1 MSHTVHPPH
10 RRLWSGLAL
19 DANVSGASAEAE
31 EVGILGLPFDGASS
45 FRRGSAGA
53 PDRIRSLT
61 PHIAPFTEDG
71 EPLEGLRIHDY
82 GNVETQA
89 TWDAFAANA
98 ETAAATALRHRFALF
113 LGGDHAVTIPV
124 FAAAARR
131 LPGPIGLLH
140 LDAHLDL
147 MDRFEG
153 RDWSHACTARRLIE
167 APNVDRSKVAFVGI
181 RSWLDEERAF
191 ADEHPDMAIHPAR
204 AVWERGPTEISNA
217 VCAQL
222 RGAASIYV
230 TIDIDVLDP
239 AFAPGTGT
247 PEAGGL
253 STRDLLELLRIVF
266 RELPVRAL
274 DLVEVSPPLDP
285 SDITSFAAAKVIY
298 EVFGWVRACGGAE
311 TLKTDA
317 KRSN

>member
-1 MSHTVHPPH
+1 MNDRVHPPH
-10 RRLWSGLAL
+10 RRLWSGLAVH
-19 DANVSGASAEAE
+19 AGESAGAHGI
-31 EVGILGLPFDGASS
+31 GILGLPFDGASS
-45 FRRGSAGA
+45 FRRGSAEA

-61 PHIAPFTEDG
+61 PHIAPVTEDG
-71 EPLEGLRIHDY
+71 EPLEGLHIRDH
-82 GNVETQA
+82 GNVETSA
-89 TWDAFAANA
+89 TWDAFAAAA
-98 ETAAATALRHRFALF
+98 ETAAAAVLQHRFALF

-124 FAAAARR
+124 FAAAARLLR
-131 LPGPIGLLH
+131 GPIGLLH

-167 APNVDRSKVAFVGI
+167 AANVDRSRVAFVGI

-191 ADEHPDMAIHPAR
+191 AGEHPEMAIHTAR
-204 AVWERGPTEISNA
+204 AVWQRGPTEISGA

-222 RGAASIYV
+222 RGATSVYV

-274 DLVEVSPPLDP
+274 DVVEVSPPLDD
-285 SDITSFAAAKVIY
+285 SDITSFAAVKVIY
-298 EVFGWVRACGGAE
+298 EVFGWVRAWGFAE
-311 TLKTDA
+311 ALDTGTKLP
-317 KRSN
+317 S